1 MLRREHHTAD
11 MRASIAEQA
20 FQELVERNEKRF
32 DALLDQQNRIVTTRL
47 GTADRPVG
55 EGVTQP
61 IQLRKPW
68 KNVAASFEAKD
79 RQDYWK
85 ARVAEVEAQTAQ
97 AMNDKEIAK

>member
-1 MLRREHHTAD
+1 

-47 GTADRPVG
+47 GTADRPVS
-55 EGVTQP
+55 EGTQQP
-61 IQLRKPW
+61 ISIRKAPW
-68 KNVAASFEAKD
+68 RDVKASFEAKD